1 MKKETLFKAY
11 KENYKNRNLG
21 VENLL
26 RKPNDVDYD
35 NYDNAYLGDDDNNYY
50 GLEDIESNFQDNI
63 EEFGNKEISF
73 NDINIEC
80 KKLASIISDS
90 KDEIKSR
97 GFKLIKRLI
106 DEFDG
111 GKLDEGLKKYEW

>member
-50 GLEDIESNFQDNI
+50 DLEDIESNFQDNI

>member
-111 GKLDEGLKKYEW
+111 GKLDEGLKKYE